1 MPRRLLEQR
10 ARAFDYLFD
19 AVVVTN
25 LEGTIIDWNAGAE
38 RLYGYGRSE
47 VLGKPVSMLH
57 APEDV
62 EERIR
67 EVIGTVKRDEIWSGE
82 IKMVRKD
89 GTVGWTEVV
98 VVPVTNDD
106 GETIGALGVNRDI
119 TERVQTEEELAR
131 LAHYDPITGLA
142 NRSLLLDRLD
152 RMLLHVRRTKE
163 SFAVLFIDLD
173 GFKRINDNAGH
184 RVGDQV
190 LKEAAQRMERSLRES
205 DTVSRLGG
213 DEFVVLVDRVGVPE
227 DAGRVARKLLGTLRE
242 PVEVAGRKHRLSGSI
257 GIAIYPFHGTT
268 ADDLLTYA
276 DDAMYRAKRRGKDNF
291 QY

>member
-10 ARAFDYLFD
+10 ARAFNYLFD
-19 AVVVTN
+19 AVVVTD
-25 LEGTIIDWNAGAE
+25 LAGTIIDWNAGAE
-38 RLYGYGRSE
+38 RLYGYERSE

-89 GTVGWTEVV
+89 GTIGWTEVV

-119 TERVQTEEELAR
+119 TERVRTEEELAR

-227 DAGRVARKLLGTLRE
+227 DAGRVARKLLNTLRE
-242 PVEVAGRKHRLSGSI
+242 PVEVAGREHRLSGSI

-268 ADDLLTYA
+268 ADELLTYA

>member
-10 ARAFDYLFD
+10 ARAFNYLFD
-19 AVVVTN
+19 AVVVTD
-25 LEGTIIDWNAGAE
+25 LAGTIIDWNAGAE
-38 RLYGYGRSE
+38 RLYGYERSE

-89 GTVGWTEVV
+89 GTIGWTEVV

-119 TERVQTEEELAR
+119 TERVQSEEELAR

>member
-10 ARAFDYLFD
+10 ARAFNYLFD
-19 AVVVTN
+19 AVVVTD
-25 LEGTIIDWNAGAE
+25 LAGTIIDWNAGAE
-38 RLYGYGRSE
+38 RLYGYERSE

-89 GTVGWTEVV
+89 GTIGWTEVV

-119 TERVQTEEELAR
+119 TERVQSEEELAR

-268 ADDLLTYA
+268 ADELLTYA